1 MFPGILPFQPLMSY
15 LHPSFMVQHLAQR
28 SLKEFRR
35 SVVADE
41 LWESFGVDV
50 QVRCLPSQPLHLRI
64 RRYVPLCDLYSL
76 QAQSDSQAMA
86 IRYSL
91 PVGIYKLAQKAMT
104 RKFNKYLN
112 EMINNHLPDYAS
124 FMHNLRGF
132 DHSSRTLEVLLLCF
146 QQWKDKSINN
156 PEYPPRDLLL
166 MENAIK
172 LIFIQSILGLSLILE
187 TVPTAFTNSP
197 FPSPT
202 GPQLAFPDSPTSRL
216 LNRQIKSIFFAIYKR
231 LLLQV
236 LTGFRALAS
245 KRKSWSTSVFVGI
258 CLAFLLERIEA
269 GSQEYLFF
277 AKSIYRDEEGS
288 LGDAEGYSREVESV
302 VFDRIYRILG
312 AVVKM
317 KPDGTNTMALELFD
331 SLSSLRQGFSK
342 FFLSLLFWWTR
353 ADLP

>member
-1 MFPGILPFQPLMSY
+1 MSY
-15 LHPSFMVQHLAQR
+15 LHPSFMVRHLAQR

-41 LWESFGVDV
+41 QWESFGVDV
-50 QVRCLPSQPLHLRI
+50 QVRCLPSQPLHLKI
-64 RRYVPLCDLYSL
+64 RRYVPLCHLCSL
-76 QAQSDSQAMA
+76 QTQSNSRA
-86 IRYSL
+86 IAIHYSL
-91 PVGIYKLAQKAMT
+91 PAGFYKSAQKAMT
-104 RKFNKYLN
+104 RNFNKYLN

-132 DHSSRTLEVLLLCF
+132 DHSSRTFEVLLLCF
-146 QQWKDKSINN
+146 QRWKDKSINN

-187 TVPTAFTNSP
+187 TIPTAFTNSL

-202 GPQLAFPDSPTSRL
+202 GPHLAFPDNVIPRL
-216 LNRQIKSIFFAIYKR
+216 LNRQIKTIFFAIYKR
-231 LLLQV
+231 LLLEV

-245 KRKSWSTSVFVGI
+245 KRKSWNASVFVGI

-269 GSQEYLFF
+269 GSQEYLYF

-288 LGDAEGYSREVESV
+288 LGDAKRYSREVESV
-302 VFDRIYRILG
+302 IFDRIYRILG

-317 KPDGTNTMALELFD
+317 KPDGTNVMAEELLD
-331 SLSSLRQGFSK
+331 SLSSLREVFSK
-342 FFLSLLFWWTR
+342 FFLSLLFWRTR

>member
-15 LHPSFMVQHLAQR
+15 LHPSFMVRHLAQR

-277 AKSIYRDEEGS
+277 ARSIYIDEESS
-288 LGDAEGYSREVESV
+288 LGDAEGYSRDVESA
-302 VFDRIYRILG
+302 VFDRIHRIFG

>member
-15 LHPSFMVQHLAQR
+15 LHPSFMVRHLAQR

-41 LWESFGVDV
+41 QWESFGFDV
-50 QVRCLPSQPLHLRI
+50 QLLCLPSQPLHLKI
-64 RRYVPLCDLYSL
+64 RRYVPLCHLNSL
-76 QAQSDSQAMA
+76 QTQSNSQAMA
-86 IRYSL
+86 ICYSL
-91 PVGIYKLAQKAMT
+91 PLGIYKLAQKAMT

-112 EMINNHLPDYAS
+112 EMINNHLPAYAKL
-124 FMHNLRGF
+124 MHNLRGF
-132 DHSSRTLEVLLLCF
+132 DHSSRTLEVLLLSF
-146 QQWKDKSINN
+146 QQWKDKSTNN

-172 LIFIQSILGLSLILE
+172 LIFIQSILGLGLKFE
-187 TVPTAFTNSP
+187 TIPTAFTNSP

-202 GPQLAFPDSPTSRL
+202 GPQLPFPENVIPRL
-216 LNRQIKSIFFAIYKR
+216 LNRQIKAIFFAIYKR

-245 KRKSWSTSVFVGI
+245 KRKAWSTSVFVGI

-277 AKSIYRDEEGS
+277 AKVIYRDEEVS
-288 LGDAEGYSREVESV
+288 LGDAERYSREVESV
-302 VFDRIYRILG
+302 VFDRIYRTLR

-317 KPDGTNTMALELFD
+317 KPGETNAMDLELFN
-331 SLSSLRQGFSK
+331 SLSWLREGFSK
-342 FFLSLLFWWTR
+342 FFFSLLFWCTR
-353 ADLP
+353 ANLP